1 LLQVNVEENY
11 SAILAEQFAQATET
25 YALGQAL
32 NILGAQNG
40 DGSAFIIDLDSV
52 KVDSDTGVSLATRF
66 STIDSSIST
75 NAASITTEQTTR
87 ADADTAI
94 ASTIALMGAE
104 NGAGTAFILDEDT
117 VKIASDGGD
126 TVAERFTALSAA
138 DSANSASITTIQTVD
153 LPDLTARYGVSLN
166 ANGYVSGFLQ
176 NNDGTSGSFVIAADK
191 FAVVTPQQNWWSEYS
206 GFYLG
211 ETVRSIPNTSGK
223 VWELTT
229 TGTTGASQ
237 PTWNENIGQ
246 TTADGSC
253 VWTCRADTAKIP
265 FLLNGD
271 KIVMNA
277 DVAIDGD
284 LLVTGTINGNRMING
299 TIGST
304 QIGANAITTT
314 QLNANAVTSAKI
326 QANAVTATEINVT
339 SLSSMTTETGTL
351 TVGSSGH
358 IKGGQTAYDTGSGF
372 FLGYSS
378 GYKFSIGNGSTQSLT
393 WDGTTL
399 TVQGDLIVGAYVA
412 TNDVMLSALTARS
425 STTEAWVTKKSFTID
440 RPGTVRVA
448 ADYKREVPTDLQTH
462 AQARILLNST
472 TKTTFNVT
480 WNTYTEQTYDVSG
493 VTAGDQ
499 IHIQVYAGTHKD
511 TPPLINPFAV
521 YVDDAEIRGDVNFST
536 GGTVDLD

>member
-351 TVGSSGH
+351 TVGSSGY

-399 TVQGDLIVGAYVA
+399 TVQGDLIVGSYVA
-412 TNDVMLSALTARS
+412 TNDVMLSAPTARS
-425 STTEAWVTKKSFTID
+425 STTLAWVTKKSFTID

-448 ADYKREVPTDLQTH
+448 ADYKRQVPTDLQTN
-462 AQARILLNST
+462 AQARIRLNST

-493 VTAGDQ
+493 VAAGDT
-499 IHIQVYAGTHKD
+499 ISIQVYAGTHKD
-511 TPPLINPFAV
+511 TPPLIDPFAV

-536 GGTVDLD
+536 GGTVVLD